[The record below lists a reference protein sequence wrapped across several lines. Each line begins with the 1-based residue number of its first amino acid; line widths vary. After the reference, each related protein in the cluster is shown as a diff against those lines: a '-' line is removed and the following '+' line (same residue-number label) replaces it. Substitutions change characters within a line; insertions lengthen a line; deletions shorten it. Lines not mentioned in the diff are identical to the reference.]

1 MPSGNKPLP
10 EPMLTHIS
18 VAIWN
23 HLVTMSV
30 KAVSVT
36 DIANVTTSFTVLSYV
51 KASSFLGI
59 SIFVYICPNFV
70 SLYERRHIGDIIC
83 EFLASGLKDTA

>member
-1 MPSGNKPLP
+1 MESLGHYECKGGFGNWY
-10 EPMLTHIS
+10 S
-18 VAIWN
+18 QC
-23 HLVTMSV
+23 
-30 KAVSVT
+30 
-36 DIANVTTSFTVLSYV
+36 DYRTSFTVLSYV

-59 SIFVYICPNFV
+59 FIFVYICPNFV